1 MFEKHPDHLP
11 VDIVLVL
18 LALAL
23 LVTLGAFFLGL
34 TPYPFGWM
42 VLSIFLAAR
51 IFQLRGGPKRD

>member
-1 MFEKHPDHLP
+1 M
-11 VDIVLVL
+11 DIILAF

-42 VLSIFLAAR
+42 VLSIILTAR
-51 IFQLRGGPKRD
+51 ILQLRDRKK